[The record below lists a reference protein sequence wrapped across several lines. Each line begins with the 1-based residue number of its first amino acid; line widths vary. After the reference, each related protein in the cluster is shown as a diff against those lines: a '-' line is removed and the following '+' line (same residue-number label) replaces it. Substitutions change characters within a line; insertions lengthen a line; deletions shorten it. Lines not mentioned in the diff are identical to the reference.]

1 MRIIFA
7 VLLAFF
13 CVPTGGAS
21 GRVPDY
27 YSLAGVPIRVFDLQS
42 EGVAQAFREFM
53 VSVPMTNARQVPRAL
68 IDDVVASLSVVKA
81 ATPPAVPAYFVA
93 AYIQKT
99 PFVAMA
105 DTERERYLQRYGE
118 AVFPQRECPVFI
130 SRSGAGV
137 SQLLGTAAGLPAA
150 YFEHVPGDAESF
162 SRLFALTEVS
172 HCGFIARELVSP
184 TVIPPTATS
193 PELRTLLEALGDFEA
208 SIVVRSVEG
217 HGTGGDEVDA
227 LFAARLLA
235 MFLRERENAYTAVPA
250 LILEYQ
256 RTGVEDAHGRLQ
268 PILQS
273 VGLAR
278 QAVRA
283 ALDEHRSNDS
293 SGFSRGNLSLAD
305 IGQVLQDAHRT
316 GRLETGD
323 PLAESLIAALGPAIR
338 LLGGDRSVRVFP
350 DSASHRALGNSL
362 LTLSGAISL

>member
-27 YSLAGVPIRVFDLQS
+27 YSLAGVPIRVFDLQA

-53 VSVPMTNARQVPRAL
+53 VSVPMTNARQVPHAL
-68 IDDVVASLSVVKA
+68 IDDVVASLSVLKA
-81 ATPPAVPAYFVA
+81 ATPPAMPAYFVA

-137 SQLLGTAAGLPAA
+137 SQLLGSAASLPAA
-150 YFEHVPGDAESF
+150 YFEHAPGDAESF

-172 HCGFIARELVSP
+172 HCGFIARELVHP
-184 TVIPPTATS
+184 TVIPPSATS
-193 PELRTLLEALGDFEA
+193 GELRTLLEALGDFEA
-208 SIVVRSVEG
+208 SVVVRSVEG
-217 HGTGGDEVDA
+217 YGTSADEVDA

-235 MFLRERENAYTAVPA
+235 MFLRERENTYTAVPA

-256 RTGVEDAHGRLQ
+256 RTGIEDAHGRLGS
-268 PILQS
+268 ILQS
-273 VGLAR
+273 VRVAR
-278 QAVRA
+278 KLVRH
-283 ALDEHRSNDS
+283 ALDEYGGGNGEAS
-293 SGFSRGNLSLAD
+293 SRQFSLDDLER
-305 IGQVLQDAHRT
+305 VLLQARATD
-316 GRLETGD
+316 RLETGD
-323 PLAESLIAALGPAIR
+323 PLAQSLIAALGPATR
-338 LLGGDRSVRVFP
+338 LLRGDPSARVFP
-350 DSASHRALGNSL
+350 DASSPVDRRDSL